1 MKIEHAFTWKYE
13 MNHFGEMLEHA
24 PTKEGSCFENVINFC
39 EFYKSKG
46 RNTSVSLVVGLRAW
60 EDSCTAGYHYLVK
73 DDDTGEFSDPQY
85 SRYTFIEIHNWSLED
100 YKKDC
105 KEFEDTYGFAQTSE
119 FYHWYV
125 NNGFGKSFE
134 KGLELIKCLANRRI
148 KLRNADIKERCETD
162 FIDAKPRYGSQVIQK
177 LAVD

>member
-13 MNHFGEMLEHA
+13 MNHFGEMLEHP

-39 EFYKSKG
+39 ELYKSKG
-46 RNTSVSLVVGLRAW
+46 RNTSVSLVIGLRAW

-105 KEFEDTYGFAQTSE
+105 NEFFKEHDFEQSSE
-119 FYHWYV
+119 FYQWYV

-134 KGLELIKCLANRRI
+134 KGLGFIKSLATWRI
-148 KLRNADIKERCETD
+148 KLTDADIKERCTAR
-162 FIDAKPRYGSQVIQK
+162 FIDAEPKYGKQVVSK
-177 LAVD
+177 LEVD

>member
-39 EFYKSKG
+39 ELYKSKG
-46 RNTSVSLVVGLRAW
+46 RNTSVSLVIGLRSW
-60 EDSCTAGYHYLVK
+60 DNSCTAGYHYLVK

-119 FYHWYV
+119 FYQGYV
-125 NNGFGKSFE
+125 NNGFGKAFE
-134 KGLELIKCLANRRI
+134 SALTLIKALAEWRI
-148 KLRNADIKERCETD
+148 KLTNADIKERCMRGL
-162 FIDAKPRYGSQVIQK
+162 IDATPKYGVQVVKK
-177 LAVD
+177 LEVH